1 MARGGNDTAVP
12 LITRQHHQL
21 VVLGDGLGGDR
32 DVGAAVEHHL
42 AHLAR
47 VALVQLELDLRVAL
61 HEAADHVGQHV
72 ARLGVGGGDRQAAD
86 RLVGEL
92 VAHLLQV
99 VEVAQHALG
108 DRQHGLARLGD
119 RHQALAVAGEDLDAE
134 LGLELADLLGHPR
147 LRGEQRLGRLGDI
160 QPATGDLMHVTQLL
174 QVHGDLNI
182 TTSS

>member
-1 MARGGNDTAVP
+1 VARGGDHAAVP
-12 LITRQHHQL
+12 LVAGQHHQL

-108 DRQHGLARLGD
+108 DRQHRAPGLGD
-119 RHQALAVAGEDLDAE
+119 RDQTLAVTGEDLDAE
-134 LGLELADLLGHPR
+134 LGLERRICFDTPGCEVNKASAASDTLSPR
-147 LRGEQRLGRLGDI
+147 R
-160 QPATGDLMHVTQLL
+160 ATSCT
-174 QVHGDLNI
+174 
-182 TTSS
+182 